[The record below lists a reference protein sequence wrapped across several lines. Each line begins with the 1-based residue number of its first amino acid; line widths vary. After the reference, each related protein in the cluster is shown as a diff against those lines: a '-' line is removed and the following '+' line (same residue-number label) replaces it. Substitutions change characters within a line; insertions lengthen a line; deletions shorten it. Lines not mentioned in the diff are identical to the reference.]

1 MITSFVNGLARRF
14 NMLVHIL
21 NRFLGHSTSNRY
33 KADSEASY
41 ERSRANDFEQRAAL
55 HLLDSQLNQSDD
67 HETRNAM
74 WYYLRAAL
82 RGDQEA
88 QYKMGLSYLN
98 GQLGLDRNYSQAE
111 KWLAQ
116 AAHQGHLQ
124 AKVELDK
131 AYNNLAFS

>member
-1 MITSFVNGLARRF
+1 
-14 NMLVHIL
+14 MLVHIL
-21 NRFLGHSTSNRY
+21 NRFLGNSTSNRY

-55 HLLDSQLNQSDD
+55 HLLDTPLNHSDD

-116 AAHQGHLQ
+116 AAHQGHLL

>member
-1 MITSFVNGLARRF
+1 
-14 NMLVHIL
+14 MLVHIL
-21 NRFLGHSTSNRY
+21 NRFLGSSNSDRF

-41 ERSRANDFEQRAAL
+41 ERSRANDFEQRAAQHL
-55 HLLDSQLNQSDD
+55 HDSHSSHFED

-111 KWLAQ
+111 KWLVQ

-124 AKVELDK
+124 AKEELNK